1 MIRRKRAEPL
11 AVSEAELQVMT
22 NDMNAMHEAS
32 MSSVRDAVAEFQDFA
47 ADIRRDMGRA
57 SSSRRGF
64 LVGAGVVAGGLALA
78 ACGSSS
84 KSSSSS
90 TTTAGGPTTTGGNP
104 TGLTGDL
111 AVVALAASL
120 ENLAVQTY
128 QAGLTAAQAGKLGA
142 VPPVVASF
150 AQSAMSQHKDHAAA
164 WNAILTGQGKT
175 AVTGVDLT
183 VKTAVVDPAVAQL
196 HDVTGL
202 AELALELENVA
213 AATYLSAIGAIASPM
228 GIKTAASI
236 EPVEC
241 QHAAVLNYALGK
253 YPVPAAFTTT
263 NGARTT
269 SDKIG

>member
-1 MIRRKRAEPL
+1 MIRRKRNQAL
-11 AVSEAELQVMT
+11 AVSESELRAMT
-22 NDMNAMHEAS
+22 ADMDAMHEAS
-32 MSSVRDAVAEFQDFA
+32 MASVREAVAEFQDFA
-47 ADIRRDMGRA
+47 ADIRRDMGQA
-57 SSSRRGF
+57 GTTRRGF

-78 ACGSSS
+78 ACSSSS
-84 KSSSSS
+84 KSSAPPS
-90 TTTAGGPTTTGGNP
+90 TTSTTGGNP

-128 QAGLTAAQAGKLGA
+128 QAGITAAQTGKLGA

-150 AQSAMSQHKDHAAA
+150 AQTAMSQHKDHAAA
-164 WNAILTGQGKT
+164 WNAILTGQGQT
-175 AVTGVDLT
+175 AVSGVNLT
-183 VKTAVVDPAVAQL
+183 AKTAVVDPAVAQL

-202 AELALELENVA
+202 AKLALELENVA

-236 EPVEC
+236 EPVES
-241 QHAAVLNYALGK
+241 QHAAVLNYALGN
-253 YPVPAAFTTT
+253 YPVPDAFTKTD
-263 NGARTT
+263 GARTT